1 MRQNET
7 TDQLI
12 RKYADMV
19 YRLAF
24 ARMGTK
30 YDADEIFQE
39 VFLRYLKKC
48 PAFHDEEHEKAWFLR
63 VTVNC
68 CNKMHMSAWRRH
80 TVELEENL
88 SWETP
93 EDSGL
98 YDALRQLPP
107 KYREVIHLFY
117 YEDMTTEQIA
127 QALHRRSGTVRSQL
141 TRAREMLRELLR
153 EENDDETQLS
163 AYDAASETR

>member
-1 MRQNET
+1 
-7 TDQLI
+7 
-12 RKYADMV
+12 MV

-93 EDSGL
+93 EDSGS
-98 YDALRQLPP
+98 
-107 KYREVIHLFY
+107 V
-117 YEDMTTEQIA
+117 
-127 QALHRRSGTVRSQL
+127 
-141 TRAREMLRELLR
+141 
-153 EENDDETQLS
+153 
-163 AYDAASETR
+163 

>member
-1 MRQNET
+1 MRQNEN

-98 YDALRQLPP
+98 YDALRRLPP

-117 YEDMTTEQIA
+117 YEDYSIAQIA
-127 QALHRRSGTVRSQL
+127 SLLRKKESTVRSL
-141 TRAREMLRELLR
+141 LHRARAMLKDSLKEGWNI
-153 EENDDETQLS
+153 E
-163 AYDAASETR
+163 

>member
-1 MRQNET
+1 MRQNID
-7 TDQLI
+7 TDRLI
-12 RKYADMV
+12 RKYSDMV

-48 PAFHDEEHEKAWFLR
+48 PEFHDEEHEKAWFLR

-68 CNKMHMSAWRRH
+68 CNKMHKSAWRRR

-88 SWETP
+88 PWETP

-141 TRAREMLRELLR
+141 TRARDMLRELLR
-153 EENDDETQLS
+153 EENDDETQVS
-163 AYDAASETR
+163 TYDAASEAQ